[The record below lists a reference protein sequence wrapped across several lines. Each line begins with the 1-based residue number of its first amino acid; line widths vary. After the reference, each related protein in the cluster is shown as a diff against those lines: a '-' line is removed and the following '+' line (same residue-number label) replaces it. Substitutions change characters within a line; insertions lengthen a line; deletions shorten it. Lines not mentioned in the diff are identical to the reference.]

1 MKRTNI
7 VLLGFFASVI
17 LAGCFFWFQQKQEVK
32 SPVIEP
38 SQRNQVS
45 TKSFQ
50 PVSGEDDKVWFPV
63 PELGIEIKVNKD
75 IAPELVYKASKADW
89 EPEYAK
95 YDIMSAWFT
104 TEKLNDIAKKN
115 GSGVYDN
122 KGWYS
127 CFIGIFTR
135 YNMSKQEYIA
145 LQTKLY
151 GKEYLMP
158 VEVDG
163 YFIEEGSAQA
173 SCGSGKEDMDYE
185 QSIAGWWGRSSSEYS
200 ETFGVKENLQE
211 SVKKIR

>member
-1 MKRTNI
+1 MFRQGKEAKI
-7 VLLGFFASVI
+7 
-17 LAGCFFWFQQKQEVK
+17 
-32 SPVIEP
+32 PMIEP

-104 TEKLNDIAKKN
+104 TKGLIDIA
-115 GSGVYDN
+115 N
-122 KGWYS
+122 KRFGKS
-127 CFIGIFTR
+127 IEEDGRFMCHIGIFTR
-135 YNMSKQEYIA
+135 YNVMQKEIEKLSDFSYIQPSVA
-145 LQTKLY
+145 NI
-151 GKEYLMP
+151 
-158 VEVDG
+158 DG
-163 YFIEEGSAQA
+163 YFVFFGSSQA
-173 SCGSGKEDMDYE
+173 SCSGEKEDLEYE
-185 QSIAGWWGRSSSEYS
+185 QQVNSWWGRPSSEYS